1 MDPREVIIR
10 PIVSEKS
17 YRGIDANRYSFEVNY
32 RSTKPQIQSAV
43 EEIFNVKVIGV
54 QTMNVK
60 PKPKRRGAHRGMTKR
75 WKKAVVELAPGNQ
88 IEFFGA
94 A

>member
-1 MDPREVIIR
+1 MDAREVIIR

-32 RSTKPQIQSAV
+32 RATKPVIQAAV

-60 PKPKRRGAHRGMTKR
+60 PKPKRRGAHSGMTKR

-94 A
+94 T

>member
-1 MDPREVIIR
+1 MDAREVIIR

-17 YRGIDANRYSFEVNY
+17 YRAIESNRYSFEVNQ
-32 RSTKPQIQSAV
+32 RATKSHIRTAV

-54 QTMNVK
+54 QTINVK
-60 PKPKRRGAHRGMTKR
+60 PKPKRRGLHVGRTR
-75 WKKAVVELAPGNQ
+75 CWKKAVVELAPGNR

-94 A
+94 T